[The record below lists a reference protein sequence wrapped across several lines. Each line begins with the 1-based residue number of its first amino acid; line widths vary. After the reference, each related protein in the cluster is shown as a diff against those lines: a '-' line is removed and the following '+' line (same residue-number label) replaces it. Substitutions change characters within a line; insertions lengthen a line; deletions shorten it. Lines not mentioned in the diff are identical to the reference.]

1 MYNHYTLWALARFG
15 RRFVAYIILLP
26 VLLVISPIMA
36 LGDVFGRAFYRLK
49 DW

>member
-15 RRFVAYIILLP
+15 RRLIAYIILLP
-26 VLLVISPIMA
+26 VLLVVAPVMA
-36 LGDVFGRAFYRLK
+36 LGDAFSRAFYRLK